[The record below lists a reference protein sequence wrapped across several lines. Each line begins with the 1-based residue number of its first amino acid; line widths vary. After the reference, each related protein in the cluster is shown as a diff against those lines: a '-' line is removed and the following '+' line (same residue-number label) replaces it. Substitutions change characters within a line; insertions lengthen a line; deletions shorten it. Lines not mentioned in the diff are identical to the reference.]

1 MMTYYVMEGEG
12 VYPII
17 TIEKQPDLPGGPW
30 YHGHKLKIAVPTP
43 LNYVL
48 EKDPDDPEDC
58 NMNMLYDSKA
68 FPLIHKSLLEALTA
82 AGVNNLEL
90 FPARITNPNTGEVHE
105 DYQAFNVV
113 GLVSAADLEKSTL
126 MNEADTPTLLD
137 TDFDSLVIDESK
149 TMGFRLFRLAENCSA
164 IVVDEKVKAAVEER
178 GIPGIVFY
186 GSGEWS
192 G

>member
-1 MMTYYVMEGEG
+1 MTYYVMDGEG
-12 VYPII
+12 VYPILA
-17 TIEKQPDLPGGPW
+17 IEEEPDLPGGPW
-30 YHGHKLKIAVPTP
+30 YHGHKLKITVPTP
-43 LNYVL
+43 LEYIL
-48 EKDPDDPEDC
+48 EIEDEEPDG
-58 NMNMLYDSKA
+58 NMNMLYDGEA
-68 FPLIHKSLLEALTA
+68 IPIMHNSLVEALQS

-90 FPARITNPNTGEVHE
+90 FPARITNPNTGEMHE

-113 GLVSAADLEKSTL
+113 GLVSAADLENSTL
-126 MNEADTPTLLD
+126 MNESDTPTLLD

-186 GSGEWS
+186 GPGEWS

>member
-1 MMTYYVMEGEG
+1 MTYYVMEGEG

-30 YHGHKLKIAVPTP
+30 YHGHKLKITFPTP
-43 LNYVL
+43 LDYVL

-58 NMNMLYDSKA
+58 NIKMLYDNKA
-68 FPLIHKSLLEALTA
+68 IPVMHNTLVEALQST
-82 AGVNNLEL
+82 GVNNLEL
-90 FPARITNPNTGEVHE
+90 FPARITNPNTGKVHE

-113 GLVSAADLEKSTL
+113 GLVSAADLENSTL

-164 IVVDEKVKAAVEER
+164 IVVDEKVKAAIEER

-186 GSGEWS
+186 GPGEWS

>member
-1 MMTYYVMEGEG
+1 MAYYVMVGEG
-12 VYPII
+12 VYPIHP
-17 TIEKQPDLPGGPW
+17 IEKQPDLPGGPW
-30 YHGHKLKIAVPTP
+30 YHGHKLKITVPTP
-43 LNYVL
+43 LEYTLRSKKGVGYNI
-48 EKDPDDPEDC
+48 K
-58 NMNMLYDSKA
+58 MLYGNKA
-68 FPLIHKSLLEALTA
+68 IPVMHNSLVEALQS

-113 GLVSAADLEKSTL
+113 GLVSAADLENSTL

-164 IVVDEKVKAAVEER
+164 IVVDEKVKAAIEER

-186 GSGEWS
+186 GPGEWS

>member
-1 MMTYYVMEGEG
+1 MTYYVMEGEG
-12 VYPII
+12 VDPMLSVA
-17 TIEKQPDLPGGPW
+17 EEPHLPGGPW
-30 YHGHKLKIAVPTP
+30 YHGHKLKITVPTS

-48 EKDPDDPEDC
+48 DIEEEP
-58 NMNMLYDSKA
+58 NSNINMLYDCESVPA
-68 FPLIHKSLLEALTA
+68 MHNSLLKALQS

-113 GLVSAADLEKSTL
+113 GLVSAADLDNSTL
-126 MNEADTPTLLD
+126 MNESDTPTLLD

-186 GSGEWS
+186 GPGEWS